1 MGEPDRAVPIQN
13 LNSDV
18 LMMEPA
24 EDWYRCSA
32 AVLLSPS
39 KIWSIFV
46 Q

>member
-1 MGEPDRAVPIQN
+1 VPIQN

-24 EDWYRCSA
+24 EDWYRSDA
-32 AVLLSPS
+32 AHLLDPS
-39 KIWSIFV
+39 KIWNIFI